1 MDALSF
7 ARTALK
13 NAHQAFKGT
22 IADITTEDAHFLPP
36 GTAHP
41 IGARYAHLVIAEDSQ
56 IHMMLQSKLRLFETT
71 FKDKTGISEAMFR
84 QSLEWARAVKIDLPA
99 LAQYTDAVFA
109 ESEKYLNALTD
120 ADLARSIDL
129 SAAGYGQVPLP
140 IFLSDFMIG
149 HCHDVMGE
157 ISAVK
162 GLLGKKGYPF

>member
-13 NAHQAFKGT
+13 SAHQSFKGT
-22 IADITTEDAHFLPP
+22 VADVTIEDAHFIPQ

-41 IGARYAHLVIAEDSQ
+41 IGARYAHLIIAEDSQ
-56 IHMMLQSKLRLFETT
+56 IQMMLQGEPRLFETT

-99 LAQYTDAVFA
+99 LAKYTDAVFA
-109 ESEKYLNALTD
+109 ESEKYFDALTD
-120 ADLARSIDL
+120 ADLSGSVDL
-129 SAAGYGQVPLP
+129 TVAGYGKIPLP
-140 IFLSDFMIG
+140 IFLSDFIIG